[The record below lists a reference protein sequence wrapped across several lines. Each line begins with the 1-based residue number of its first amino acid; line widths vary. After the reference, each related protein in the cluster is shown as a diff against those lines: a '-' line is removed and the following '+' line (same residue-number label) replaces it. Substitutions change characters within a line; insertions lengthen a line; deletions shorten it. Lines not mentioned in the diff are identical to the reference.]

1 MEFFS
6 MTLILKS

>member
-6 MTLILKS
+6 

>member
-6 MTLILKS
+6 SF